1 MWKDKRVFI
10 SGGAGVIG
18 TYLVEKLYNLGA
30 NIYVGDLKPRPSWPG
45 EIRYRQGDLN
55 YISKEEL
62 EEFAPEYFFH
72 LAATF
77 ERSEET
83 YDFWEENFYHN
94 VRLSNHLMTCLKD
107 SKTLKKVVF
116 ASSYLIY
123 DPELYLFDQPQ
134 KQAVR
139 LKESAPIYPRNLC
152 GTAKLLHEIELDF
165 LKHFNKHYDMV
176 CARIFRSYGKNSRDI
191 ISRWIRALLREEKI
205 TVYNEEGMFD
215 YVYAGDVAEGLIKLA
230 ENRATGIYNLGR
242 DNARSIAEVIE
253 VLKRYFPAMDLEKI
267 AVEQKYEASQAD
279 MDLFRSRTGW
289 SPKTDLEQAI
299 PEIIEYERKHSFP
312 GHITEEK
319 NILITSIS
327 KKVPLIE
334 SVRKASLKLGQDTK
348 IIGADIN
355 DHCIGKNFVD
365 RFWHCPPWAE
375 TNINDFIAYCE
386 ANNIRY
392 IIPTRDG
399 ELSYFA
405 KHRQILQDRKISVM
419 VSGMENIQTCLDKLE
434 FYRKLSRLGYPV
446 IFTTENITEIKAEK
460 YVVKERF
467 GAGANNIGLNITK
480 QEALAHAA
488 TLENPIYQ
496 PYIQGREVSADLYL
510 DLNGRTK
517 GVVLRNRE
525 LIEHGESQITTT
537 FRDQSL
543 ERLCSEIAEELDIYG
558 HVVFQMFITE
568 KGDVQIIE
576 VNPRFGG
583 ASTLSLAVGLDSFYW
598 FLLEANGNDL
608 QEYPFLRAV
617 KEKRL
622 VRHASDLII

>member
-10 SGGAGVIG
+10 SGGAEGG

-30 NIYVGDLKPRPSWPG
+30 NLYVGDLKPRPNSWPG

-55 YISKEEL
+55 YILKEEL

-230 ENRATGIYNLGR
+230 ESRATGIYNLGR

-289 SPKTDLEQAI
+289 SPK
-299 PEIIEYERKHSFP
+299 P
-312 GHITEEK
+312 
-319 NILITSIS
+319 ILS
-327 KKVPLIE
+327 
-334 SVRKASLKLGQDTK
+334 
-348 IIGADIN
+348 
-355 DHCIGKNFVD
+355 
-365 RFWHCPPWAE
+365 
-375 TNINDFIAYCE
+375 
-386 ANNIRY
+386 
-392 IIPTRDG
+392 
-399 ELSYFA
+399 
-405 KHRQILQDRKISVM
+405 RQ
-419 VSGMENIQTCLDKLE
+419 
-434 FYRKLSRLGYPV
+434 YRK
-446 IFTTENITEIKAEK
+446 
-460 YVVKERF
+460 
-467 GAGANNIGLNITK
+467 
-480 QEALAHAA
+480 
-488 TLENPIYQ
+488 
-496 PYIQGREVSADLYL
+496 
-510 DLNGRTK
+510 
-517 GVVLRNRE
+517 
-525 LIEHGESQITTT
+525 
-537 FRDQSL
+537 
-543 ERLCSEIAEELDIYG
+543 
-558 HVVFQMFITE
+558 
-568 KGDVQIIE
+568 
-576 VNPRFGG
+576 
-583 ASTLSLAVGLDSFYW
+583 
-598 FLLEANGNDL
+598 
-608 QEYPFLRAV
+608 
-617 KEKRL
+617 
-622 VRHASDLII
+622 